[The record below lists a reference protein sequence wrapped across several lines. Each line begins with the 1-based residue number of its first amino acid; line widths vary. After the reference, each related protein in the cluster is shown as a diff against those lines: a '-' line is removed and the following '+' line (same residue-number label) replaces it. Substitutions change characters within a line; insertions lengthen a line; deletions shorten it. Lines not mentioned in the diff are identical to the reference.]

1 MAVTRAQS
9 QSFTLVA
16 LDRVETSFNAAI
28 AAIIAPLRQR
38 AEYNRVY
45 NELARCS
52 DRDLADI
59 GIARS
64 DIPRIAREGSRG

>member
-1 MAVTRAQS
+1 MAVTQAQS
-9 QSFTLVA
+9 QSFALVA
-16 LDRVETSFNAAI
+16 LDRVENSLHSAI
-28 AAIIAPLRQR
+28 AAIVAPLRRR
-38 AEYNRVY
+38 AEFHRIY

-64 DIPRIAREGSRG
+64 DIARIAREGSRG